1 MRNLKKIFMGS
12 FLSVAAVSCSFLD
25 TEPNV
30 IEAGTYYNSA
40 SELQYGLAGV
50 YGALNNEASYGNYYS
65 LMLSNIDDL
74 SYFNRNTSQNLSQLL
89 AHDASATE
97 IYQAW
102 IEFYA
107 GIKNANAFMEAIA
120 DSEFDTNH
128 QYWNEARFLRAYY
141 HFILAQAWGDVPL
154 KDAATLSPNDVNWPA
169 SSQLEV
175 LKWSASEMEQCLY
188 SYVKPESEEDS
199 DEEEDSKAGTK
210 VDIPSDPSAEDPA
223 LKTILAEQDLS
234 VAPSRIV
241 PSTMCGILARVY
253 LFMAGESIDGTTPD
267 MKHEYFGK
275 AMKYSKAVI
284 DCGRHKLNQSYSQI
298 FINMIQDKYDNEY
311 YESMWEVEFLGDR
324 SGPSAWTNGR
334 IGDLI
339 GLQST
344 GEDTDF
350 GKWACNYSYA
360 QYNGSLKLFDL
371 YYKVDRTDEDVAK
384 MATFKAGDDLTLD
397 NIAEKYAWDK
407 RQAWNMCPYNYNGN
421 DHVPAYPDPSPY
433 AQNAYKGKTLRSYSK
448 TPYVA
453 NKESTSQKAD
463 IVKGLRNAGKWRR
476 EVQYEGQGKAKDL
489 YTTINFPILRYADV
503 LLMYA
508 EAYNEYI
515 GSPTQDVYQY
525 VVEIRNRAG
534 ISTKPFSEYASQEAF
549 REFVHNERGRELV
562 FEALRKYDLIRW
574 GTFVSDIRNAYTQ
587 GPLSEEW
594 PSGNNTAT
602 LSAQTIGQNVQERHI
617 LLPIPSIELGVNTSL
632 KQNKYW

>member
-1 MRNLKKIFMGS
+1 MGS

-253 LFMAGESIDGTTPD
+253 LFMAGESIEGTTD
-267 MKHEYFGK
+267 DLKHEYFGK

-284 DCGRHKLNQSYSQI
+284 DCGKHKLNESYSNV
-298 FINMIQDKYDNEY
+298 FINMIKDVYDRTY
-311 YESMWEVEFLGDR
+311 YESMWEVDFLGDR
-324 SGPSAWTNGR
+324 SSSASWTNGR
-334 IGDLI
+334 IGDLN
-339 GLQST
+339 GLQSNAAS
-344 GEDTDF
+344 DF
-350 GKWACNYSYA
+350 ANWACNYSYGY
-360 QYNGSLKLFDL
+360 YNGSLKLFNL
-371 YYKVDRTDEDVAK
+371 YYETDRTDADKAL
-384 MATFKAGDDLTLD
+384 MAGISADMKAAGKTGVDLTVESV
-397 NIAEKYAWDK
+397 AEEYHWDQ

-421 DHVPAYPDPSPY
+421 ANFPPYPDATGKSDGNYTNITLKSY
-433 AQNAYKGKTLRSYSK
+433 AK
-448 TPYVA
+448 TPYNVGDV
-453 NKESTSQKAD
+453 STSEDPTVARG
-463 IVKGLRNAGKWRR
+463 IRNCGKWRR
-476 EVQYEGQGKAKDL
+476 ETIYEAQMSAKDL
-489 YTTINFPILRYADV
+489 YTCINYPLLRYSDV

-508 EAYNEYI
+508 EASNEFNGAPSQTAY
-515 GSPTQDVYQY
+515 DC
-525 VVEIRNRAG
+525 VEEVRDRAG
-534 ISTKPFSEYASQEAF
+534 IETLGFGNYSDQETF
-549 REFVHNERGRELV
+549 RQFVRDERARELC
-562 FEALRKYDLIRW
+562 FESLRKYDLIRW
-574 GTFVSDIRNAYTQ
+574 GIFVESMKDYLTDIQ
-587 GPLSEEW
+587 KEEW
-594 PSGNNTAT
+594 GSPNSTPTQA
-602 LSAQTIGQNVQERHI
+602 AKIIGQNVQERHI

-632 KQNKYW
+632 TQNKLW